1 VDKAKE
7 AEEINENEV
16 KETEINENREK
27 NLEKGKGKEKK
38 KNEEEVDEEDEEE
51 GPFRLIV
58 PEYNDPIVL
67 SDNDNDNIPYNC
79 ETSGDE
85 KAKSLRTKYKK

>member
-27 NLEKGKGKEKK
+27 NLEKK